1 MAEAQP
7 SSIVEGA
14 TTGDVDDE
22 VPVAAKSAED
32 RKVAGALSKLDARED
47 ESTGANGAD
56 QEAMKKALAGIS
68 ANGSA
73 SKEDDKKV
81 VKKNVKV
88 DPADV
93 ALLVCYFWLVFLT
106 QLLDLEVY
114 TPFLDFYLTE
124 WLLPLRT
131 PLYPWS
137 WPIVVAAAAF
147 RFCIPSNLSSY
158 KLGNPADFNSPT
170 DRRTRINE
178 AKSYGSS
185 QGS

>member
-7 SSIVEGA
+7 SSVVEGA
-14 TTGDVDDE
+14 TTGDVDEE

-47 ESTGANGAD
+47 ESAGANGAD

-73 SKEDDKKV
+73 SKENDKKA

-93 ALLVCYFWLVFLT
+93 SLLVCYF
-106 QLLDLEVY
+106 
-114 TPFLDFYLTE
+114 
-124 WLLPLRT
+124 
-131 PLYPWS
+131 
-137 WPIVVAAAAF
+137 
-147 RFCIPSNLSSY
+147 
-158 KLGNPADFNSPT
+158 
-170 DRRTRINE
+170 
-178 AKSYGSS
+178 
-185 QGS
+185 

>member
-14 TTGDVDDE
+14 STGDVDDE

-47 ESTGANGAD
+47 ESAGANGAD

-81 VKKNVKV
+81 LKKNVKV

-93 ALLVCYFWLVFLT
+93 ALLVCYFWDVFLA
-106 QLLDLEVY
+106 QLLELEVY
-114 TPFLDFYLTE
+114 AHFFGSTWLHGCFLFVRS
-124 WLLPLRT
+124 PPHR
-131 PLYPWS
+131 WS
-137 WPIVVAAAAF
+137 
-147 RFCIPSNLSSY
+147 
-158 KLGNPADFNSPT
+158 
-170 DRRTRINE
+170 
-178 AKSYGSS
+178 
-185 QGS
+185 

>member
-47 ESTGANGAD
+47 ESAGANGAD

-93 ALLVCYFWLVFLT
+93 TLLVCSFWAVFLA
-106 QLLDLEVY
+106 QLLELE
-114 TPFLDFYLTE
+114 FYLCTVLGFYLAS

-131 PLYPWS
+131 PSLPLVLANCGCCCCFLPLHS
-137 WPIVVAAAAF
+137 F
-147 RFCIPSNLSSY
+147 
-158 KLGNPADFNSPT
+158 KLGQLQN
-170 DRRTRINE
+170 
-178 AKSYGSS
+178 
-185 QGS
+185 